1 MISYDWKPGWG
12 GGEKFSPADTHHT
25 QMVAGTGAIGC
36 PSQYLEA
43 LRVGAVDCCPQVTVP
58 IGSCALQVSRDG
70 YSAGALLIGLSELL
84 DSALYTLGSCG

>member
-1 MISYDWKPGWG
+1 MTGSRG
-12 GGEKFSPADTHHT
+12 GVGEKSSHLWMRIIRGWWQVQARL
-25 QMVAGTGAIGC
+25 GA
-36 PSQYLEA
+36 PRSTWRRSESA
-43 LRVGAVDCCPQVTVP
+43 LLTARPQVTVP